1 MALPIWADF
10 MRRTSQRLGVEP
22 FARPARLRAEVM
34 CSISY
39 HRALDGCPSYVEY
52 FKPGDDIPSQ
62 LCELHSGSI
71 KQRAE
76 RALRGLLGALGE
88 EIRGIFR

>member
-1 MALPIWADF
+1 
-10 MRRTSQRLGVEP
+10 MRRTARRLPAAP
-22 FARPARLRAEVM
+22 FAKPARLRTELM

-52 FKPGDDIPSQ
+52 FKPGDNIPTQ
-62 LCELHSGSI
+62 LCELHSGSL

-76 RALRGLLGALGE
+76 RALRGVLGALGDG
-88 EIRGIFR
+88 IRGIFK

>member
-1 MALPIWADF
+1 
-10 MRRTSQRLGVEP
+10 MRT
-22 FARPARLRAEVM
+22 EVM
-34 CSISY
+34 CSVSY

-52 FKPGDDIPSQ
+52 FKPGDDVPSQ
-62 LCELHSGSI
+62 LCELHSGSL

-76 RALRGLLGALGE
+76 RALRGLLGTIGE